1 MALDLS
7 TAQQLVRAA
16 AERAVAS
23 YGKPVCVAVCD
34 ASGFLLA
41 FARGDGA
48 PVRSIAIAQGKAY
61 TAARIGVDTDAFLAR
76 LQRDRLSAADF
87 CDDRLSALPGG
98 AAIKDGAGQLLG
110 GLGISGLTSAQDQE
124 IATALAAALAQPAPG
139 PVD

>member
-124 IATALAAALAQPAPG
+124 IATALAAALAQPAAG